1 MTLKVLHSA
10 TSNSGN
16 EFHRTEIFKFDNHNG
31 MRYIESL
38 HSKTFKV
45 KYRNGNGSLDLDCY
59 VMNSDG
65 VFQSVLNKYDFNFE
79 FVSYVSSE
87 NEKKKNSDK
96 AFKLAEN
103 VIVEIYG

>member
-10 TSNSGN
+10 TSNSGT
-16 EFHRTEIFKFDNHNG
+16 EFHRTEIFKFDNPNN
-31 MRYIESL
+31 
-38 HSKTFKV
+38 SKTFKL

-65 VFQSVLNKYDFNFE
+65 VFQAVLNKYDFNFE

-87 NEKKKNSDK
+87 NDKKKNSDK

-103 VIVEIYG
+103 VIVKIYG

>member
-16 EFHRTEIFKFDNHNG
+16 EFHRTEIFKFDNPN
-31 MRYIESL
+31 

-65 VFQSVLNKYDFNFE
+65 VFQLVLNKYNFNFE

-87 NEKKKNSDK
+87 NEKKNNSDK

-103 VIVEIYG
+103 VIVKIYG